1 MCLIFTDLD
10 CTIDRILCLPSFYI
24 FSYVTLC
31 SRLKAYRNDYIPRHW
46 KLKQIMQFST
56 YPIIYILMS
65 HDQEYKEQP
74 IYKQDIPYSED
85 SESDT
90 TIVKKPIS
98 KLPLTNSEA
107 YF

>member
-1 MCLIFTDLD
+1 
-10 CTIDRILCLPSFYI
+10 
-24 FSYVTLC
+24 
-31 SRLKAYRNDYIPRHW
+31 
-46 KLKQIMQFST
+46 
-56 YPIIYILMS
+56 MS

-74 IYKQDIPYSED
+74 IYKQDIQYSED

-107 YF
+107 YFWELTQGSQ